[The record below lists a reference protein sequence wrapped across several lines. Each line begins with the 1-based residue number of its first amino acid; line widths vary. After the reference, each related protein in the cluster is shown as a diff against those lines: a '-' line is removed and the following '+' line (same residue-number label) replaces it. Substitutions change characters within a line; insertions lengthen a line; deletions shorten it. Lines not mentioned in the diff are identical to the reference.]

1 MAITTMDGLVAGLG
15 GAQRLVVN
23 KANVVAVAG
32 RTMSLWTATG
42 QPGAG
47 EATAG
52 ITSSGVVPTLSTV
65 GALSFVNPVSGSNSY
80 LAGVR
85 GFSAATGMIIL
96 YDVLWQWTSGT
107 GGWSVTTTT
116 SQSLSGG
123 FPGLTRPDASGTNTE
138 LWLESLTVG
147 GATNGST
154 LSVTYTNSA
163 ATPATAQTASIG
175 AMISA
180 PPVGTIQPLTLTAGD
195 NGVKAVSALSHSA
208 TWTSGTYRLMIVRR
222 LAEIPCTALTAFSY
236 NAVDLGMPR
245 IYDNACLGMA
255 FSANSTATGPLMMS
269 LSLAQG

>member
-23 KANVVAVAG
+23 KANVVVAVAG
-32 RTMSLWTATG
+32 RTMSLWSAAG
-42 QPGAG
+42 QPGVGEVAAG
-47 EATAG
+47 AT
-52 ITSSGVVPTLSTV
+52 TTGVVPTSSTV

-96 YDVLWQWTSGT
+96 YDVLWQWTSG
-107 GGWSVTTTT
+107 GAGWSVTST
-116 SQSLSGG
+116 SSQGLSGG

-138 LWLESLTVG
+138 LWLETLATG
-147 GATNGST
+147 GTASGT

-163 ATPATAQTASIG
+163 ATPATTQTASIG

-255 FSANSTATGPLMMS
+255 FSANATATGPLMMS